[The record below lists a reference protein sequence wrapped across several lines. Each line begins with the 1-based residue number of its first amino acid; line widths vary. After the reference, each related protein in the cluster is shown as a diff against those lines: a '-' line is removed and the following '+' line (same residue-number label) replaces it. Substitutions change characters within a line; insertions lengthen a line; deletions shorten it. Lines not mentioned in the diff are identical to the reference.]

1 VTLVLTCIDHVVDV
15 PKVSVV
21 SKFRTDL
28 VCQRAVLCIV
38 SNLCTDFGDAGQV
51 QLKYEAIPSKV
62 AALVARC
69 PLAQRRRV
77 RTCAVVFPS
86 LI

>member
-1 VTLVLTCIDHVVDV
+1 VTLILTCTDITVVV

-28 VCQRAVLCIV
+28 VCQRAVLCIA

-77 RTCAVVFPS
+77 STCAVVSPS
-86 LI
+86 LV